1 MIIWVDVRN
10 WSCCL
15 TLTCHLLWLQ
25 LVRRLR
31 EKMTGAGKDAL
42 FWTLKSLS
50 TRRGGMGELNRYWGG
65 QVLLEPFSGPDKERK
80 WVLFLFPDLLALLSS
95 GERVGCYLNR
105 RLIWTERQR
114 VLTRESIRVA
124 SSRRA
129 KPFCCFI
136 KLMAGSASELT
147 ILQQSAL
154 SFSWALILDSV
165 PEPRKTASC

>member
-50 TRRGGMGELNRYWGG
+50 TRRGGMGELNRY
-65 QVLLEPFSGPDKERK
+65 
-80 WVLFLFPDLLALLSS
+80 
-95 GERVGCYLNR
+95 
-105 RLIWTERQR
+105 
-114 VLTRESIRVA
+114 
-124 SSRRA
+124 
-129 KPFCCFI
+129 
-136 KLMAGSASELT
+136 
-147 ILQQSAL
+147 
-154 SFSWALILDSV
+154 
-165 PEPRKTASC
+165 